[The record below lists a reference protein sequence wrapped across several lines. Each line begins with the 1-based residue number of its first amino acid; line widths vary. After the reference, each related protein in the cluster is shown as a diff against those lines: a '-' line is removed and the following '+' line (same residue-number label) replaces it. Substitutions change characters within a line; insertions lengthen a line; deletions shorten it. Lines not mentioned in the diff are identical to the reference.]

1 MVEKNFRF
9 SDVFVSLFSRHSLSS
24 NELVFMKHST
34 INGEDQ
40 NEQSCSNTWVA
51 VRGRREEK
59 HERTNCHCCAM
70 RTRFGIYFLVPRRSV
85 IRFCAQSR
93 SAFHWNLHDTLLPLS
108 SFPLSFSHPL
118 FSIVFYEKPFFRTL
132 PEIPEDSRTFRFLSL
147 SGSLPS
153 VRALSFC
160 PLSDTLSSVRALSS
174 CLPLG
179 RRSVSLMG
187 RRKAL
192 AVEIAPNATLKPLN
206 RQMVQNKVAGR
217 HRDTKGILMRIFQN
231 LTGSHFEVCLTS
243 QGFIEEG
250 YCC

>member
-1 MVEKNFRF
+1 MSLPTSTLPSSFHPFCPLFPF
-9 SDVFVSLFSRHSLSS
+9 SCLLSHFSCFVLPSLFYDLLHAPLHCHFNPPSASHSHI
-24 NELVFMKHST
+24 HSH
-34 INGEDQ
+34 
-40 NEQSCSNTWVA
+40 S
-51 VRGRREEK
+51 
-59 HERTNCHCCAM
+59 
-70 RTRFGIYFLVPRRSV
+70 
-85 IRFCAQSR
+85 
-93 SAFHWNLHDTLLPLS
+93 LLPLS
-108 SFPLSFSHPL
+108 SFPLSFSRSL
-118 FSIVFYEKPFFRTL
+118 FSLVFYEKSFFRTL

-153 VRALSFC
+153 VRALSFW

-217 HRDTKGILMRIFQN
+217 HRDTKGILMRILKN

-243 QGFIEEG
+243 PGVIEKG